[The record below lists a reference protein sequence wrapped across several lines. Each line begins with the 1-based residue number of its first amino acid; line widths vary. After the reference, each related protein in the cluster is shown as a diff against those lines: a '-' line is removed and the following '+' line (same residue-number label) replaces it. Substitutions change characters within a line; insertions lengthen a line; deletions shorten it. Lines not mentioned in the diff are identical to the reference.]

1 MSTTNKQHIEQAII
15 AASEFIKSAKAALDD
30 SSKKTSQLIW
40 QGRKTGT
47 MRRRSMD
54 LSNALVKL
62 RSSDHD

>member
-15 AASEFIKSAKAALDD
+15 EAGKFIKAAKLLLE
-30 SSKKTSQLIW
+30 SSPDKRYIHPTRL
-40 QGRKTGT
+40 TGT

-62 RSSDHD
+62 RGSNHD